1 MGINRYEN
9 VEVNS
14 VTNGVDSLGQYTTTI
29 TPWFATRARVRDV
42 ANSLRIADRYR
53 AYQDLVNLTFNYTP
67 NMKMVVDDQDL
78 YSITWR
84 GKEWRITDVRESDD
98 RMNITLLC
106 FYNDPSTAV

>member
-1 MGINRYEN
+1 MGIHRYEN
-9 VEVNS
+9 VEVNNI
-14 VTNGVDSLGQYTTTI
+14 TNSVDSVGQYTTTI

-53 AYQDLVNLTFNYTP
+53 AYQELVNLTFNYTP
-67 NMKMVVDDQDL
+67 NMKRVVDDQDL

>member
-14 VTNGVDSLGQYTTTI
+14 VTNGVDTFGQYTTTI
-29 TPWFATRARVRDV
+29 TPWFTTRARVRDV
-42 ANSLRIADRYR
+42 NNSLRIADRYR

-67 NMKMVVDDQDL
+67 NMKRVVDDQDL

>member
-14 VTNGVDSLGQYTTTI
+14 VTNGVDTLGQYTTTI

-53 AYQDLVNLTFNYTP
+53 AYQELVNLTFNYTP
-67 NMKMVVDDQDL
+67 NMKMIVDDQDL

>member
-9 VEVNS
+9 VEVNA
-14 VTNGVDSLGQYTTTI
+14 VTNSVDSFGQYTTTI

-53 AYQDLVNLTFNYTP
+53 AYQELVNLTFNYTP
-67 NMKMVVDDQDL
+67 NMKRIVDDQDL

-98 RMNITLLC
+98 RMNVTLLC

>member
-14 VTNGVDSLGQYTTTI
+14 VTNGVDTLGQYTTTI
-29 TPWFATRARVRDV
+29 TPWFTTRARVRDV
-42 ANSLRIADRYR
+42 TNSLRIADRYR

>member
-14 VTNGVDSLGQYTTTI
+14 VTNGPDSLGQYTTTI

-42 ANSLRIADRYR
+42 NNSLRISDRYR
-53 AYQDLVNLTFNYTP
+53 AYQELVNLTFNYTP
-67 NMKMVVDDQDL
+67 NMKMIVDDQDL

-84 GKEWRITDVRESDD
+84 NKEWRITDVRESDD

>member
-14 VTNGVDSLGQYTTTI
+14 VTNGTDSLGQYTTTI

-67 NMKMVVDDQDL
+67 NMKMIVDDQDL

-98 RMNITLLC
+98 LMNITLLC

>member
-14 VTNGVDSLGQYTTTI
+14 VTNGVDTLGQYTTTI

-42 ANSLRIADRYR
+42 NNSLRIADRYR
-53 AYQDLVNLTFNYTP
+53 AYQELVNLTFNYTP
-67 NMKMVVDDQDL
+67 NMKMIVDDQDL